1 MIDSS
6 HFRLSLW
13 SQKSQFDWH
22 DSKIPLCLISNAT
35 VIVYVTVRK
44 DVYSAYFS
52 VLRLSFCSPLLWSA
66 TAFPVFVC
74 LFCVYLFVKP
84 RPGFWLLSSRG
95 ILDRATFACALRN
108 FLQSTHIP
116 ILKGWTTGL
125 AERLKGEKFRVYS
138 QTVSLSVSTAI
149 IKFVNLHHNYLFFA
163 RNSSHAILFR

>member
-84 RPGFWLLSSRG
+84 RPGFGYYQVEAYWTAPLSLVPLE
-95 ILDRATFACALRN
+95 IF
-108 FLQSTHIP
+108 FKVPIYQS
-116 ILKGWTTGL
+116 
-125 AERLKGEKFRVYS
+125 
-138 QTVSLSVSTAI
+138 
-149 IKFVNLHHNYLFFA
+149 
-163 RNSSHAILFR
+163 